1 MKNNIFTSR
10 EKSKRIWGVLF
21 VVPSF
26 AFIFLFMV
34 YPLVHSFYLSF
45 TKYNFVF
52 DRTPTFI
59 GFRGYIDI
67 FKDPEFILSI
77 KNTFVF
83 GVVFLVLAMIISL
96 SIALMLYFNTRFA
109 WFFRSSIFMPIVVP
123 ISFACI
129 LFGWMANENFGLLNY
144 IIRDVLN
151 QPQWTR
157 GWLTEPNTA
166 MAMII
171 GVTLWGSIGFLTIL
185 FLGGLQGIS
194 TDILEAAIV
203 DGANGWKRIIFI
215 ILPNLR
221 ETYVITGIW
230 GILKALKVF
239 VQPKVLTEGGP
250 GNATLSMYMHIY
262 NNAFVYFD
270 MGKAATMAFVL
281 SAIILLFSI
290 LNLRLNSEK

>member
-1 MKNNIFTSR
+1 M
-10 EKSKRIWGVLF
+10 
-21 VVPSF
+21 
-26 AFIFLFMV
+26 
-34 YPLVHSFYLSF
+34 
-45 TKYNFVF
+45 
-52 DRTPTFI
+52 
-59 GFRGYIDI
+59 
-67 FKDPEFILSI
+67 
-77 KNTFVF
+77 
-83 GVVFLVLAMIISL
+83 
-96 SIALMLYFNTRFA
+96 
-109 WFFRSSIFMPIVVP
+109 
-123 ISFACI
+123 
-129 LFGWMANENFGLLNY
+129 
-144 IIRDVLN
+144 
-151 QPQWTR
+151 
-157 GWLTEPNTA
+157 
-166 MAMII
+166 
-171 GVTLWGSIGFLTIL
+171 
-185 FLGGLQGIS
+185 
-194 TDILEAAIV
+194 EAAIV